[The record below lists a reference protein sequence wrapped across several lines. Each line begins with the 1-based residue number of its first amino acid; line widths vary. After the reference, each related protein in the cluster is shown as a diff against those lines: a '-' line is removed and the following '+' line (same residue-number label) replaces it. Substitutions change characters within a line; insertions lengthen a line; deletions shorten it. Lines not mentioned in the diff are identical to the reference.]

1 MMLLGSWETL
11 QEKVGFTLSCAVR
24 CSQLDSISLAAEDPC
39 SLGWHNI
46 TLINYPSAR
55 CLRFHLLL
63 CFIWKDNLYY
73 NIGSVRKKQK
83 WKRDG
88 ERAQVLLSGVF
99 FWAFFFVYTGRI
111 LKIGSCGDS
120 KRKSRSKSRTAAR
133 ISPELF
139 INRRA
144 AYWEKGCEV
153 ARPCTDL
160 RGPNSGSLTQSLAE
174 KKSQSR
180 RRWSS

>member
-11 QEKVGFTLSCAVR
+11 QEKVGYTLSCAVR

-39 SLGWHNI
+39 SLRWHNI

-55 CLRFHLLL
+55 CLRFHLLF
-63 CFIWKDNLYY
+63 CYIWEDNLYY
-73 NIGSVRKKQK
+73 NIGSVRKKTK
-83 WKRDG
+83 IKTRW
-88 ERAQVLLSGVF
+88 RASTRPSLRCF
-99 FWAFFFVYTGRI
+99 FWDFFLVYTARI

-120 KRKSRSKSRTAAR
+120 KRKWRSKSRTAAR
-133 ISPELF
+133 ISPEPF